1 MTNVPASWPVTTQR
15 PPKVRKHA
23 RAAREVGMRE
33 KKLQAV
39 VLELA
44 RRSNWLAYHTFDSR
58 RSEPGFPDLVMV
70 RSGRLLFVELKSATG
85 LMRPEQR
92 LWRERLVKTD
102 AEYYEWRPHDWH
114 NGTIEGVL
122 R

>member
-1 MTNVPASWPVTTQR
+1 MT
-15 PPKVRKHA
+15 
-23 RAAREVGMRE
+23 AREVGMRE
-33 KKLQAV
+33 KELQAV
-39 VLELA
+39 VMELA
-44 RRSNWLAYHTFDSR
+44 RLHNWLCYHTFDSR
-58 RSEPGFPDLVMV
+58 RSQAGFPDLVMV

-114 NGTIEGVL
+114 SGTIEEVL
-122 R
+122 K